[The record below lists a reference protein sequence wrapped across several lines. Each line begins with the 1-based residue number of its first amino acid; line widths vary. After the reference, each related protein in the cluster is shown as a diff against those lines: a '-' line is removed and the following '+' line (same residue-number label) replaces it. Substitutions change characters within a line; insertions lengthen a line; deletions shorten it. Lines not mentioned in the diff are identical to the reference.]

1 MTTNRTP
8 ATPEASDDLRAEY
21 DFDYAKSR
29 PNRFASRTSGSVVAV
44 VLEPDV
50 AAVFGTS
57 ESVNRALRAV
67 MAGLPADA
75 PHRAPG
81 AGGAQ
86 GG

>member
-67 MAGLPADA
+67 IAERPADDL
-75 PHRAPG
+75 HRAPG
-81 AGGAQ
+81 SGGAQ
-86 GG
+86 GS

>member
-21 DFDYAKSR
+21 DFDYTKSR
-29 PNRFASRTSGSVVAV
+29 PNRFASRTSGPVVAV

-67 MAGLPADA
+67 IAGLPASRR
-75 PHRAPG
+75 HRAPG

>member
-67 MAGLPADA
+67 IAGLPAGD

>member
-1 MTTNRTP
+1 MTTNKVPTSP
-8 ATPEASDDLRAEY
+8 DTSDDLRAEY
-21 DFDYAKSR
+21 DFDYKKSR

-50 AAVFGTS
+50 AAVYGTS

-67 MAGLPADA
+67 IATLPVND

-81 AGGAQ
+81 AGGTQ
-86 GG
+86 GS